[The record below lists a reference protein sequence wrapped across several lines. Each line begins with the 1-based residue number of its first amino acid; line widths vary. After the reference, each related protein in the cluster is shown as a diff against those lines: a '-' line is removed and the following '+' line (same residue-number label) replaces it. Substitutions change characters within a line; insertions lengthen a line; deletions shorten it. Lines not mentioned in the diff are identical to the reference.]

1 MLPLW
6 IVLLAVLRLALA
18 VVLHWNVPQRDA
30 TVQAVQLG
38 VLTLYSGQEPDW
50 WLMWRM
56 REQLHQFIK
65 SRDRNLRG
73 ANWAN
78 WMMFMVNALW
88 GADVNAVGRGCETAL
103 HIVASILNPM
113 DMATVGAGRNV
124 VGSSEVY
131 TFEDTFKDCGYCAKL
146 GVCYRSYPCQK
157 KHWMTV
163 WGAAQKQSY
172 WEIHETAT
180 SNEIWVVPPIED
192 TLHSFG
198 R

>member
-18 VVLHWNVPQRDA
+18 VVLHWSVPQRDA

-103 HIVASILNPM
+103 GLLRVSWTQWTWQPWARGEMLLEVLKYTLSKIPLRIVAIAPNL
-113 DMATVGAGRNV
+113 AYVTGLTHV
-124 VGSSEVY
+124 
-131 TFEDTFKDCGYCAKL
+131 K
-146 GVCYRSYPCQK
+146 K

-172 WEIHETAT
+172 WEILETAT